1 MFDWLIHRRIRAF
14 ERQFGYDMGYAH
26 ELLNTTRKGFW
37 HYLRVS
43 SMAQHRDGVPLAPW
57 FAAKLV
63 AVHTE
68 DCGPC
73 TQLTVNMA
81 RAQGVSDELLRA
93 LLRGDIA
100 ALDADTALAVRYTEA
115 AVTHAPQ
122 LLYLRDAVVQRWG
135 ERGLASLALSITGTR
150 MFPMLKYALGH
161 GQSCQ
166 RVQVGVETVA
176 SPSKPAH
183 AL

>member
-1 MFDWLIHRRIRAF
+1 MLDWLIHRRLRAF
-14 ERQFGYDMGYAH
+14 ERQYGYDMGYAR
-26 ELLNTTRKGFW
+26 ELLAITRKGFW

-43 SMAQHRDGVPLAPW
+43 GMAQHRQSVPLAPW

-63 AVHTE
+63 AVQTE

-81 RAQGVSDELLRA
+81 RAQGVDDELIRAVLRDD
-93 LLRGDIA
+93 LA
-100 ALDADTALAVRYTEA
+100 ALDADAALAVRYAQA
-115 AVTHAPQ
+115 AVAHAPQ
-122 LLYLRDAVVQRWG
+122 LASLRDAVARRWG
-135 ERGLASLALSITGTR
+135 ERGLASLALAITATR

-166 RVQVGVETVA
+166 RVQVGDETVA
-176 SPSKPAH
+176 AQPRSAH
-183 AL
+183 AA